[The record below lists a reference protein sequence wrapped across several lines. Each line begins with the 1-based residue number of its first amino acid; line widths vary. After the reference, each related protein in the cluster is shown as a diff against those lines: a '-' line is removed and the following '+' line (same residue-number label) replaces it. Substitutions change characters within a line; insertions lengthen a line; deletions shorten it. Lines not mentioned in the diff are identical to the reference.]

1 MITKN
6 KFNSSEIIASL
17 FKISSL
23 EIEHIVSQKN
33 NLGVSVYN
41 IEFIFKLILISHDL
55 NKELTNKNLSDKIII
70 YNNDLN

>member
-1 MITKN
+1 M
-6 KFNSSEIIASL
+6 

-23 EIEHIVSQKN
+23 EIEHIVPKKN

-41 IEFIFKLILISHDL
+41 IESIFNLLLISHDL

-70 YNNDLN
+70 YNNDLNKSNNHLFNAEMIHS